1 MIDSAVE
8 LLGQEGYREHSKR
21 EPGQIHV
28 ERYW

>member
-1 MIDSAVE
+1 MVDDM
-8 LLGQEGYREHSKR
+8 LGILTGEGFREHSKR